1 MNNKTTEKFIIQ
13 ARKIHGDKYNYS
25 QVIYINNITKILIQC
40 NTCNNK
46 FWQIP
51 SNHLQGK
58 GCPFCGIKKVHNLQR
73 KSLNQFI
80 EQAKKIH
87 DNKYDY
93 SRVKYLKNN
102 KKVEIICKKCGKVFL
117 QTPTKHLLGQ
127 DCICYKLNK
136 MHSARCQSKENF
148 IEKAKKIHG
157 NKYNYDLVEYYNCK
171 TKVKIQCK
179 KCGKIFMQTPM
190 NHLRYRGCPSC
201 RQSKGENQIEKWLKS
216 KDIRYITQKRFKDC
230 KDKQLLPFDFYLPD
244 YNLCIEFQGR
254 QHYFMWRNEINQD
267 RLEKQRQHDQI
278 KKDYCK
284 KNNIRLLEIKYN
296 ENINQKLK
304 EYLK

>member
-1 MNNKTTEKFIIQ
+1 MKVLHQVTTNKNYTRFEKG
-13 ARKIHGDKYNYS
+13 KISYCPVSY
-25 QVIYINNITKILIQC
+25 Y
-40 NTCNNK
+40 
-46 FWQIP
+46 
-51 SNHLQGK
+51 GK
-58 GCPFCGIKKVHNLQR
+58 GLYENIV
-73 KSLNQFI
+73 
-80 EQAKKIH
+80 
-87 DNKYDY
+87 
-93 SRVKYLKNN
+93 YLD
-102 KKVEIICKKCGKVFL
+102 F
-117 QTPTKHLLGQ
+117 
-127 DCICYKLNK
+127 
-136 MHSARCQSKENF
+136 
-148 IEKAKKIHG
+148 
-157 NKYNYDLVEYYNCK
+157 
-171 TKVKIQCK
+171 
-179 KCGKIFMQTPM
+179 
-190 NHLRYRGCPSC
+190 
-201 RQSKGENQIEKWLKS
+201 KWLKS